1 MIGLI
6 LVGAAAVGAMWL
18 YDESVMSD
26 DDNHV
31 KHGDT
36 FFHGPYKR
44 VTGKCH
50 RCDGSGLY
58 HGKPCRKCS
67 GTGEFKQTT
76 FYD

>member
-1 MIGLI
+1 MIELTLLGATALVVMLI
-6 LVGAAAVGAMWL
+6 
-18 YDESVMSD
+18 YDDSVMSD

-31 KHGDT
+31 EHGDT
-36 FFHGPYKR
+36 FFHGSYKR

-67 GTGEFKQTT
+67 GTGEFRQTT